1 MTEGRFAGV
10 WLARI
15 LNARSPL
22 RCDCFGCKTLVTKT
36 AGCFRPQAAAAGVWL
51 LCLFCLFCRKVRAP
65 CVAPLTV
72 GGVARGPLSEAR
84 RSPTCPLS
92 TIARPPATNIA
103 LAHESPAKPGGAFA
117 KSVQRGQPLTEV
129 GEHLVHATQNP
140 KIAERSPKTVS
151 NSAAA
156 SGRVPQGDAVARKGA
171 PKGAARGGEAT
182 PLGTPQTSPTNLRRT
197 ALASSRTSSWV
208 TLDPDDR
215 RGARMMLRLGS
226 QNLPFVPTPA
236 EHAEA
241 FELLAQKT
249 VFAERAPE
257 LHAAQLAEGLPTP
270 VRRLRACGIFPMG
283 AHGVL
288 TLSPTGVAG
297 TSSVETCGRA
307 MVCPCCG
314 VRVREERRTHLET
327 LLAKH
332 LDPISPRGLPPV
344 QRRAFFVTLT
354 LRHQRIKHIDAF
366 TGEITHRHPPLDTT
380 LAMISKAWNE
390 ISKHPTF
397 RAHHKAAGLGMVSAV
412 EVTHGKNGWHPHL
425 HLVLFQGVPPV
436 ARKNGQW
443 VVNKTARPLPV
454 WTDEQAN
461 AFRRWLTERWLQV
474 VERTLGADF
483 KPTVEHGVDWRE
495 CHGAGDVA
503 GLAQYLLKDASEAA
517 QLRMRGL
524 SAEITRG
531 DLKTGRL
538 SLTHKTRPVFDLL
551 VDAIHPSDSG
561 RRRKA
566 RRLWW
571 EFERSMRGFRW
582 WRVSL
587 GLPTALGCDE
597 VAMAK
602 ADEAIAAE
610 HRGVDVLA
618 IARAHWVPLA
628 AGGQIPRLLRRLE
641 TAGPLALFTELRDE
655 GIECILLADCSP

>member
-1 MTEGRFAGV
+1 M
-10 WLARI
+10 
-15 LNARSPL
+15 
-22 RCDCFGCKTLVTKT
+22 
-36 AGCFRPQAAAAGVWL
+36 
-51 LCLFCLFCRKVRAP
+51 
-65 CVAPLTV
+65 
-72 GGVARGPLSEAR
+72 
-84 RSPTCPLS
+84 
-92 TIARPPATNIA
+92 
-103 LAHESPAKPGGAFA
+103 
-117 KSVQRGQPLTEV
+117 
-129 GEHLVHATQNP
+129 HATQDP
-140 KIAERSPKTVS
+140 KIAASASKTVTS
-151 NSAAA
+151 LSAL

-171 PKGAARGGEAT
+171 PKGAAGVAK
-182 PLGTPQTSPTNLRRT
+182 PPLLGTPQTSPTNLKRS

-215 RGARMMLRLGS
+215 RGARMMLRLGA
-226 QNLPFVPTPA
+226 QNLPFVPTQA

-241 FELLAQKT
+241 VELLAQKT
-249 VFAERAPE
+249 AFAVRAPE

-283 AHGVL
+283 ANGVL
-288 TLSPTGVAG
+288 TLSPTNTAG

-332 LDPISPRGLPPV
+332 LAPIPSADGSLI

-354 LRHQRIKHIDAF
+354 LRHNRIKHIDAT

-390 ISKHPTF
+390 IAKHPTF
-397 RAHHKAAGLGMVSAV
+397 RAHHKSAGLGMVSAV
-412 EVTHGKNGWHPHL
+412 EVTTGKNGWHPHL

-443 VVNKTARPLPV
+443 VVTNTAPMPV
-454 WTDEQAN
+454 WTDAQVA
-461 AFRRWLTERWLQV
+461 AFRQWLTDRWLHV

-483 KPTVEHGVDWRE
+483 KPTAAHGVDFRE

-538 SLTHKTRPVFDLL
+538 SNSHKTRPVFDLL

-561 RRRKA
+561 RRRAA

-597 VAMAK
+597 AAMAK
-602 ADEAIAAE
+602 ADELIAAE

-628 AGGQIPRLLRRLE
+628 LGGKIPRLLRRLE
-641 TAGPLALFTELRDE
+641 TIGPLALFTELLAA
-655 GIECILLADCSP
+655 GVECILLVDCSP